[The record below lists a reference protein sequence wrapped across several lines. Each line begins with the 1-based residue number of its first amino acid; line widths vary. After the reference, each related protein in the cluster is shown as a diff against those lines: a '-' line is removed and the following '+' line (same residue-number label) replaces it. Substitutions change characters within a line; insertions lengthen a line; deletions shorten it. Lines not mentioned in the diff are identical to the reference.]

1 MKMMTISSFLFSKEC
16 SQFKTS
22 YKTEFQYFIH
32 KTELTSKLALFVG
45 FKTRKRFNKFSQSVD
60 I

>member
-1 MKMMTISSFLFSKEC
+1 MIKSEDRKATDILSN
-16 SQFKTS
+16 
-22 YKTEFQYFIH
+22 YFT
-32 KTELTSKLALFVG
+32 KKRTKLTSKLALLVG